1 MSRPVL
7 SADCA
12 RCSALCC
19 LALAFDASALFGLDK
34 RAGEPCPHLDGCGRC
49 GIYGERQ
56 ARGFGGCV
64 AYDCLGAGQ
73 RVTQELFGGQSWQE
87 KPHLAEPMAR
97 AFAAVRHAHDLL
109 QLLGEAGKLPLSI
122 GDQRW
127 RARLEA
133 ALTAAGAE
141 GKAIDALEVE
151 TRVFLRRLRR
161 YGTARG
167 ET

>member
-19 LALAFDASALFGLDK
+19 LALAFDAGALFGLDK

-49 GIYGERQ
+49 GIHGERD

-73 RVTQELFGGQSWQE
+73 RVTQELFGGESW
-87 KPHLAEPMAR
+87 LANPSLAQPMAR
-97 AFAAVRHAHDLL
+97 AFAAVHRAHALL
-109 QLLGEAGKLPLSI
+109 QLLQEAGKLPLSI
-122 GDQRW
+122 GDSRW

-133 ALTAAGAE
+133 ALTAAGGE
-141 GKAIDALEVE
+141 DRAIDALEVE

-167 ET
+167 

>member
-19 LALAFDASALFGLDK
+19 LALAFDASELFALDK
-34 RAGEPCPHLDGCGRC
+34 PAGEACPHLDGCGRC
-49 GIYGERQ
+49 AIHATRAE
-56 ARGFGGCV
+56 RGFSGCV

-73 RVTQELFGGQSWQE
+73 RVTSELFEGRSWLAE
-87 KPHLAEPMAR
+87 PHLAAPMAR
-97 AFAAVRHAHDLL
+97 AFAAVHRAHGLL
-109 QLLGEAGKLPLSI
+109 QLLEEAGKLPLSI

-133 ALTAAGAE
+133 ALTAAGADS
-141 GKAIDALEVE
+141 KTIDAREVE

-161 YGTARG
+161 YGSRT
-167 ET
+167 